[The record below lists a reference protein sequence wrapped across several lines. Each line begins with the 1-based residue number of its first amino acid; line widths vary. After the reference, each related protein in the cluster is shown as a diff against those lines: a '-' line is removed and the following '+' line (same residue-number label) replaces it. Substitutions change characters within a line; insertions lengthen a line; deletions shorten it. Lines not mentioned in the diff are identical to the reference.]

1 MSAISNIDI
10 ARAMHATISDKSSGH
25 VHEAHKKII
34 NFLRKRR
41 LMPKVPAI
49 LAQLEKLINS
59 EQGVVLAKVL
69 SAHRLSDEREKELVH
84 FLKKRY
90 SGKVVALTK
99 TLDHKLLGGMRVE
112 VGDEVIDLTIRN
124 KMRKLEEYL
133 TRDHA

>member
-1 MSAISNIDI
+1 MSAISNTDI
-10 ARAMHATISDKSSGH
+10 ASAVHATLSYKSPSH

-34 NFLRKRR
+34 NFLSKRR
-41 LMPKVPAI
+41 LMSKVPAI

-59 EQGVVLAKVL
+59 EQGVVSAKVL

-90 SGKVVALTK
+90 DAKNVVLTK
-99 TLDHKLLGGMRVE
+99 TLDEKLLGGMRVE